1 MVFIK
6 KMETKMAKK
15 TREKKIPIE
24 MPKDISI
31 SALTLMDVADSLR
44 SDIIGF
50 VNDWLWV
57 RNMKVIDDDPG
68 EEAVTTS
75 GATMKGS
82 GNVRLNFYFKKA
94 KEMIPPPDPAGSPE
108 ITQDW

>member
-1 MVFIK
+1 
-6 KMETKMAKK
+6 MAKK
-15 TREKKIPIE
+15 AHEKGIKIDIPKEAIE
-24 MPKDISI
+24 KAVEMMDI
-31 SALTLMDVADSLR
+31 ADSLR

-50 VNDWLWV
+50 VNDWVWT
-57 RNMKVIDDDPG
+57 RNMKVIDDDPD

-82 GNVRLNFYFKKA
+82 GNIRLNFYFKKRME
-94 KEMIPPPDPAGSPE
+94 KPMPPDPAGSPE

>member
-1 MVFIK
+1 MGK
-6 KMETKMAKK
+6 KS
-15 TREKKIPIE
+15 REKEKE
-24 MPKDISI
+24 LSKEVAVQ
-31 SALTLMDVADSLR
+31 ALTMMDIADSLR

-50 VNDWLWV
+50 VNDWLFV
-57 RNMKVIDDDPG
+57 RNLSVIDDDPD

-82 GNVRLNFYFKKA
+82 GNIRLNFYFKKRME
-94 KEMIPPPDPAGSPE
+94 KPMPPDPAGSPE